1 MRNDETVP
9 RGHWF
14 ETDLPARLDR
24 LPWSRWHARLVVA
37 LGVTWILDGLEVT
50 LVGAVA
56 SVLRDPETLHLADSQ
71 IGAAA
76 SAYLAG
82 AIAGALVF
90 GRLTD
95 TLGRRR
101 LFFVTL
107 GVYLGGTLMTGL
119 SIGFV
124 SFAFWRAVTGAG
136 IGGECAAIN
145 SAIDEL
151 MPKSVRGRVD
161 LVVNSTYW
169 LGTALG
175 AASTIVLLNP
185 RFVPTFLGWRL
196 AFILGGLLGTGVLFA
211 RRHLPESPRWLLLH
225 GRVGEAE
232 RIVEAIEADVRRVA
246 GPLPPSEGA
255 SPMQAR
261 GPVGFGEIAR
271 VLLGRYRRRTI
282 LGLSLMASQAFAYN
296 AIFFTYALVLS
307 RFYAVP
313 SYDVGLYLLPFA
325 VSNLVGPLVLAT
337 LFDTIGRRPM
347 IALSYGAAGLLLAGT
362 GVLFAQGWLTALSQ
376 TALWCGVFF
385 VASAAASSA
394 YLTVS
399 ELFPVELRGM
409 AIALF
414 YAVGTSVGGLGAPAL
429 LGALIETGSRVRV
442 AQAYVFGGGLFL
454 AAAVVAAVLGVA
466 AEGKSLEAISLT
478 RASTASPSVAD
489 SPRGSGRERNRRR
502 RKTSWRWC
510 RRRPKGAARR

>member
-1 MRNDETVP
+1 VRRVSGE
-9 RGHWF
+9 WF
-14 ETDLPARLDR
+14 ETDVPARLDR
-24 LPWSRWHARLVVA
+24 LPWSRWHARAVLA
-37 LGVTWILDGLEVT
+37 LGITWILDGLEVT

-56 SVLRDPETLHLADSQ
+56 GVLREPQTLHLSESQ

-82 AIAGALVF
+82 AIAGSLVF

-107 GVYLGGTLMTGL
+107 SIYLGATLMTGL
-119 SIGFV
+119 SFGFA

-136 IGGECAAIN
+136 IGGECAAVN

-151 MPKSVRGRVD
+151 MPAHVRGTVD

-175 AASTIVLLNP
+175 AASTIFLLDP
-185 RFVPTFLGWRL
+185 RLVPTFLGWRL
-196 AFILGGLLGTGVLFA
+196 AFILGAALGGFVLLV

-225 GRVGEAE
+225 GRVDEAQT
-232 RIVEAIEADVRRVA
+232 VVAAIEADIARDQ
-246 GPLPPSEGA
+246 GPLPPVGA
-255 SPMQAR
+255 PVRMTAR
-261 GPVGFGEIAR
+261 GAIGFGEIAR
-271 VLLGRYRRRTI
+271 VLFRQYRRRTI

-307 RFYAVP
+307 RFYQVRAH
-313 SYDVGLYLLPFA
+313 DVGLYLLPFA
-325 VSNLVGPLVLAT
+325 ASNLLGPIVLSR

-347 IALSYGAAGLLLAGT
+347 IALSYASAGILLAVTGLFFAAGR
-362 GVLFAQGWLTALSQ
+362 LTAATQ

-409 AIALF
+409 AIAFF
-414 YAVGTSVGGLGAPAL
+414 YSVGTAIGGLGAPAL
-429 LGALIETGSRVRV
+429 LGALIESGSRSRV
-442 AQAYVFGGGLFL
+442 AAAYVFGGALFL
-454 AAAVVAAVLGVA
+454 VGAAAAAVFGVA
-466 AEGKSLEAISLT
+466 AERKSLEQI
-478 RASTASPSVAD
+478 
-489 SPRGSGRERNRRR
+489 
-502 RKTSWRWC
+502 
-510 RRRPKGAARR
+510 AAM